1 MPLEAERQRAVACFD
16 AGDFA
21 QAAPLL
27 VSLLAR
33 TRPDPLLLRLCGM
46 ALVRTSCAAQGVR
59 YLARARRLAP
69 RDPLTAFWHGIA
81 LHAAGQLAEAVLA
94 LEAGADLA
102 PTDPAPLVH
111 LSRALLQL
119 ERPGP
124 AGNAARRALL
134 LAPMLPEARHAAAI
148 ADVALL
154 VSAQGDNAA
163 NAPDQQRLAD
173 AWLAAGLASLRL
185 DQVMDARHAMR
196 QALAVQPQHVLAAA
210 YLAMVEHLCGEPLTA
225 IQRLRDV
232 LSRDPGC
239 EIAQL
244 HLASRL
250 ILGGDAAGGLA
261 LLEGAM
267 PAQPLRAH
275 WQAQKID
282 ALVQLGRL
290 EAAWAELGLVD
301 EPVGDAEILLR
312 RQHALLAHAA
322 GDHATAAALERR
334 MAMLA
339 GDRDA
344 AGIEH
349 RIDTHFALGAL
360 RNAERLPDQA
370 VRHWQ
375 HGHELLKAAQPFS
388 RAGHIEMVDRIIET
402 FDRRRLV
409 EGVRASVSDP
419 APVFIVG
426 LPRTGTTLT
435 EHILSAHPAIHGA
448 GERLTVRET
457 LAGLTGTR
465 NANEATTRAA
475 ALDRP
480 VLDDAARDYLAALHA
495 VSPASARVLDKMPDN
510 VFQLGF
516 IATLLP
522 GARVICCRRDL
533 RDVGISIFQRR
544 FLGHH
549 PYAHDLGDL
558 GFYMAQHERLLR
570 HWRDTLTLP
579 LLDVDHADWIG
590 NFDATLRR
598 TLDFLELPYDPAC
611 ERFFEQNRQVD
622 TASRE
627 QVSQPINA
635 LGVGRWQ
642 PYAAQFAPMM
652 LELASD
658 RR

>member
-1 MPLEAERQRAVACFD
+1 MPVQAERQRAIACFD
-16 AGDFA
+16 AGDFT

-33 TRPDPLLLRLCGM
+33 TPPDPLLLRLCGM
-46 ALVRTSCAAQGVR
+46 ALVRTSAAAQGVR

-69 RDPLTAFWHGIA
+69 RDPLAAFWHGIA
-81 LHAAGQLAEAVLA
+81 LHAAGQPEQAVPA
-94 LEAGADLA
+94 LEAGAALA
-102 PTDPAPLVH
+102 PTDPGPLVH

-124 AGNAARRALL
+124 AGDAARRALL

-154 VSAQGDNAA
+154 ITEHGNTALHA
-163 NAPDQQRLAD
+163 QRLAD
-173 AWLAAGLASLRL
+173 AWLAAGLASLSL
-185 DQVMDARHAMR
+185 DRVMDARHALQ
-196 QALAVQPQHVLAAA
+196 QALAIRPQHALAATH
-210 YLAMVEHLCGEPLTA
+210 LAMVEHLCGEPLAA
-225 IQRLRDV
+225 IQRLRAV
-232 LSRDPGC
+232 LAHDPGC
-239 EIAQL
+239 ETARL

-250 ILGGDAAGGLA
+250 ILGGDPAGGLA
-261 LLEGAM
+261 LLEEAVR
-267 PAQPLRAH
+267 ASPLRAH

-282 ALVQLGRL
+282 ALVQTGQYD
-290 EAAWAELGLVD
+290 AAWAELGLVD

-312 RQHALLAHAA
+312 RQHALLAHAS
-322 GDHATAAALERR
+322 GDHATAVAMERR
-334 MAMLA
+334 VAMLA

-344 AGIEH
+344 AGLEH
-349 RIDTHFALGAL
+349 RIDAHFALGAW
-360 RNAERLPDQA
+360 RDAERLPAQA

-388 RAGHIEMVDRIIET
+388 RARHAEMVDGIIET
-402 FDRRRLV
+402 FDRQRLAD
-409 EGVRASVSDP
+409 GAHASVSDP
-419 APVFIVG
+419 TPVFIVG
-426 LPRTGTTLT
+426 LPRTGTSLT

-448 GERLTVRET
+448 GERLAVRET
-457 LAGLTGTR
+457 LVKLTGTR
-465 NANEATTRAA
+465 DANEATTRAG

-516 IATLLP
+516 IAKLLP
-522 GARVICCRRDL
+522 GARIICCTRDL

-544 FLGHH
+544 FLGYH

-570 HWRDTLTLP
+570 HWHDTLTLP
-579 LLDVDHADWIG
+579 LLDVDHADWIDD
-590 NFDATLRR
+590 FDTTLRR

-611 ERFFEQNRQVD
+611 ERYFEQTRQVD

-627 QVSQPINA
+627 QVGQPINA
-635 LGVGRWQ
+635 RGVGRWRR
-642 PYAAQFAPMM
+642 YAAQLAPMM
-652 LELASD
+652 LEFG
-658 RR
+658 